1 MRWGFV
7 SAPICTMKNTL
18 GLLSFPACSDSATL
32 FLSLV
37 APPPKESREK
47 MKSEAAT
54 AWKCAKSSTKG
65 GRRGALEDVDVSMKS
80 RYGVV
85 ASIYIQMINTTI
97 NID

>member
-1 MRWGFV
+1 M
-7 SAPICTMKNTL
+7 SHMESTQQIKMKTL
-18 GLLSFPACSDSATL
+18 FKLISATL